1 MSTFAPATLRDENF
15 MSRALLLAARGLYTT
30 TPNPRVGCVI
40 VNDGHIVGEGWHV
53 NGGAAHAEVN
63 ALEQAGTRALGGTL
77 YVTLEPCAHFG
88 QTPPCVEAIVQSG
101 ISRVVFAAKDPNP
114 LVDGRGIEH
123 LIANG
128 ISVVGDLFSQK
139 SEELNVGFFKRMKS
153 GKPWVRVKVAAGLDG
168 KTALENGRSQWI
180 TSEESRVDA
189 HKLRAQSC
197 VVLTGVGTVVEDDPR
212 LTVRHIETNR
222 QPGKVIVDSRLR
234 SPLDANLF
242 KTPGVTLATAVSKQ
256 DQLDPFIQ
264 KGVNVLMLPDS
275 EGRVDLDALLV
286 ELADQQ
292 INEVLVEAGIN
303 LHSALLH
310 QNLIDEMIIYYAP
323 KFLGAQGRGMFFL
336 DELDSMDQV
345 LERNVVDITPIG
357 KDFRVTVRF

>member
-1 MSTFAPATLRDENF
+1 M
-15 MSRALLLAARGLYTT
+15 
-30 TPNPRVGCVI
+30 
-40 VNDGHIVGEGWHV
+40 
-53 NGGAAHAEVN
+53 
-63 ALEQAGTRALGGTL
+63 
-77 YVTLEPCAHFG
+77 
-88 QTPPCVEAIVQSG
+88 
-101 ISRVVFAAKDPNP
+101 
-114 LVDGRGIEH
+114 
-123 LIANG
+123 
-128 ISVVGDLFSQK
+128 GDLFSQK
-139 SEELNVGFFKRMKS
+139 SEELNAGFFKRMKS
-153 GKPWVRVKVAAGLDG
+153 GKPWVRGKVAAGLDG

-275 EGRVDLDALLV
+275 EGRVDL
-286 ELADQQ
+286 
-292 INEVLVEAGIN
+292 VEAGIN

>member
-1 MSTFAPATLRDENF
+1 MHNDEYF
-15 MSRALLLAARGLYTT
+15 MSRALVLAARGLYTT

-40 VNDGHIVGEGWHV
+40 VNDDEIVGEGWHV
-53 NGGAAHAEVN
+53 NCGGAHAEVN
-63 ALEQAGTRALGGTL
+63 ALKQADTRAVGGTL
-77 YVTLEPCAHFG
+77 YVTLEPCAHYG
-88 QTPPCVEAIVQSG
+88 KTPPCVDVIVKSG
-101 ISRVVFAAKDPNP
+101 ISRVVFGAKDPNP
-114 LVDGRGIEH
+114 LVDGRGMEH
-123 LIANG
+123 LKANG
-128 ISVVGDLFSQK
+128 ISVEGGLFSEK
-139 SEELNVGFFKRMKS
+139 SEELNLGFFKRMRY

-212 LTVRHIETNR
+212 LTVRHTETSR
-222 QPGKVIVDSRLR
+222 QPGKVIVDSQLR
-234 SPLDANLF
+234 SPLDAHLF
-242 KTPGVTLATAVSKQ
+242 KTLGVTVATAVKEQ
-256 DQLDPFIQ
+256 NRLDDFIQ
-264 KGVNVLMLPDS
+264 KGVNVLVLPDS

-286 ELADQQ
+286 ELANQQ
-292 INEVLVEAGIN
+292 VNEVLVEAGIN

-310 QNLIDEMIIYYAP
+310 RHLIDEMIIYYAP

-336 DELDSMDQV
+336 DELNSMDQV
-345 LERNVVDITPIG
+345 LERDVIDITSIG